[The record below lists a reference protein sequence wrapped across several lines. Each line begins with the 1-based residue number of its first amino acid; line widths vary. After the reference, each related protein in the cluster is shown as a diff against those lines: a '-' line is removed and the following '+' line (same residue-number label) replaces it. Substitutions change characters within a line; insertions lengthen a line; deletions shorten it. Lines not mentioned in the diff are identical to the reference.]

1 MFLFYYVKYSS
12 FIEHVTI
19 FFIYFRWIW
28 VYGMKFNELLKH
40 MILEDIKLSFKR
52 LMAFKI
58 DMVVKDTFWEDKNKK
73 EVDLAL
79 IIYQ

>member
-1 MFLFYYVKYSS
+1 
-12 FIEHVTI
+12 
-19 FFIYFRWIW
+19 
-28 VYGMKFNELLKH
+28 MKFNELLKH